1 MPGRRRL
8 RYTPTIA
15 ASGPMAPVPTPAEF
29 FDPRSSGP
37 LDVPDYPDTS
47 GWFDPKRHVPEADP
61 RSARQPG
68 PPPGAGRQTGPQ
80 VQARPWR
87 DNGPQSWAAPR
98 RDTGPQAQAAQR
110 PARPQAAPR
119 YPTGPQDAARYG
131 TGQGAAERYPTGPQ
145 ASYQTGPQAPP
156 RYPTGPQ
163 AAPRYPT
170 GPQAAAR
177 YDTGPQAS
185 ERRPTGPQPAPRYP
199 TGPQAAARYD
209 TGPRAAERYGPGS
222 QSGAGYGTG
231 PQSAAGY
238 GTGPQAAQRRP
249 TGPQAAPRYPT
260 GPQAAARYGTGPQAP
275 TRYGTGPQATDRYG
289 TRPRT
294 PARYGTGPQAAAGYR
309 TGPQTVAGYGTGPQA
324 PVRRPT
330 GPQRTQ
336 GPRTPGP
343 RAPGPRTS
351 GPRAPGPRT
360 SGPQRQNGPY
370 RGSARDRDGLDG
382 RRDQGTLRRLR
393 DMGDRYDEPGLGNR
407 MASAVAATMRS
418 RNWVTGLAVP
428 ILAAIAVGIAIVV
441 VAGANHGNGGPAPS
455 TLSTDFPPASSAA
468 ADFTDTAA
476 LAGRGISGPLGQV
489 AAVGSDIVAVGAQN
503 GPNIAGARFFFSA
516 DAGRTWRLGTVQAQ
530 GGAAAP
536 SGHAATLVAGDTHG
550 WVAVGPTAVWT
561 SQNGTSW
568 LLEPTLPQQ
577 AGDKITALTATGS
590 GYLAVGQNIPGGNAA
605 KATPVVWLSANGT
618 TWQRLS
624 GTRLDLT
631 AGAGTGTVTGIT
643 AAAANGGVIVIAGT
657 VGGATSG
664 SQVWRSS
671 NGGQSW
677 TAVTIPA
684 TSGAEGTISG
694 LAPLKTGFV
703 AVQPAQVSGVA
714 GALVYTSADGTA
726 WQQTASLT
734 SADSAPLTIGLV
746 SGGPGGAV
754 VAAQADG
761 FDVAFLSQNGTSW
774 TGTDP
779 VGTTAR
785 EQVDGIALNSAGQAV
800 FSATSTGNTAGQ
812 PALTLIGAQGGPD
825 VIDMRA
831 IPGFVTAQV
840 AVNAIAS
847 SSAAQVAVGSAD
859 GLPAA
864 WVSTNGGSTWT
875 RGTGTPT
882 AALTQPGEEE
892 LTGVAYGAAGWVA
905 VGGGLGATQQSPVA
919 PSAEPPVVIGSAT
932 GQAWTAENGGTAFTG
947 SGQVVTEA
955 VAAGRGGYV
964 IAGYDTTGNH
974 RVAAAWYSAG
984 LTGWQRAQDAQ
995 AGALDGAGNR
1005 QMNAVTATT
1014 GGFVAVGSAG
1024 LRPAAWLSPVGRSW
1038 TLVTMPLPGSAVR
1051 AELGYAAA
1059 SGGTVAAMGTE
1070 VTASGQ
1076 QLPFAAVSRDGGTT
1090 WTETTLPVPRESAD
1104 ATTAVTALAAA
1115 GGGFTATGTYSA
1127 AGNQDVMIWMLSRG
1141 AAPATGWTMATP
1153 AVTGL
1158 AGPGTQAINALAQ
1171 TGSTLTGAGFLATSA
1186 SEEPTI
1192 WQSPIRG

>member
-1 MPGRRRL
+1 
-8 RYTPTIA
+8 
-15 ASGPMAPVPTPAEF
+15 
-29 FDPRSSGP
+29 
-37 LDVPDYPDTS
+37 
-47 GWFDPKRHVPEADP
+47 
-61 RSARQPG
+61 
-68 PPPGAGRQTGPQ
+68 
-80 VQARPWR
+80 VQATPWR
-87 DNGPQSWAAPR
+87 DSGPQSWAAPR
-98 RDTGPQAQAAQR
+98 RESGPQAQAGQR

-131 TGQGAAERYPTGPQ
+131 TGPRAAERYPTGPQ
-145 ASYQTGPQAPP
+145 ASYPADLQAPP

-170 GPQAAAR
+170 GPQAAPRYPTGPRAAPRYPTGPQAAAR
-177 YDTGPQAS
+177 YDTGPQAT
-185 ERRPTGPQPAPRYP
+185 ERRPTGPQAAPRYP

-209 TGPRAAERYGPGS
+209 TGPRAAERYGTGP
-222 QSGAGYGTG
+222 QTAAGYGTG
-231 PQSAAGY
+231 PQTAAGY

-249 TGPQAAPRYPT
+249 TGPQPAPRYPT
-260 GPQAAARYGTGPQAP
+260 GPQAAARHGTGPQAP
-275 TRYGTGPQATDRYG
+275 TRYGTGPQAT
-289 TRPRT
+289 
-294 PARYGTGPQAAAGYR
+294 
-309 TGPQTVAGYGTGPQA
+309 AGYGTGPQA

-330 GPQRTQ
+330 GPLRTSGAQRTSGPLRTSGPQ
-336 GPRTPGP
+336 RSSGPRTSGS
-343 RAPGPRTS
+343 RAPGPRIS

-360 SGPQRQNGPY
+360 SGPQRQTGPY

-393 DMGDRYDEPGLGNR
+393 DMGDRYDEPGLGQR
-407 MASAVAATMRS
+407 MASAFAATMRS

-428 ILAAIAVGIAIVV
+428 IVAAIAVGIAIVV
-441 VAGANHGNGGPAPS
+441 VAGANNGNAGPPS
-455 TLSTDFPPASSAA
+455 SSTQSTDFPPARSAA

-503 GPNIAGARFFFSA
+503 GANIAGARFFFSA
-516 DAGRTWRLGTVQAQ
+516 DAGRTWRLATVQAQ

-550 WVAVGPTAVWT
+550 WVAIGPTAVWT

-568 LLEPTLPQQ
+568 LLEPSLPQQ

-631 AGAGTGTVTGIT
+631 AGTGTETVTGIT

-664 SQVWRSS
+664 SQVWRSA

-694 LAPLKTGFV
+694 LAPLNTGFV

-761 FDVAFLSQNGTSW
+761 FNVAFLSQNGTSW

-785 EQVDGIALNSAGQAV
+785 EQVDGVALNSAGQAV

-812 PALTLIGAQGGPD
+812 PVLTLIGAQGGPD

-882 AALTQPGEEE
+882 ASLTQPGNEE

-905 VGGGLGATQQSPVA
+905 VGGGLGAAQQTSV
-919 PSAEPPVVIGSAT
+919 EPPVVIGSAT
-932 GQAWTAENGGTAFTG
+932 GQTWTAENGGTVFTG

-964 IAGYDTTGNH
+964 IAGYDTTDNH

-995 AGALDGAGNR
+995 AGALEGAGNR

-1024 LRPAAWLSPVGRSW
+1024 LRPAAWLSPSGRSW
-1038 TLVTMPLPGSAVR
+1038 TLVTLPLPGSAVQ

-1171 TGSTLTGAGFLATSA
+1171 TGSMLTGAGFLATSA